1 MRTTYKEQQKLMAAL
16 ISSVDNSKINWK
28 NQSCS
33 QRLND
38 DGMVRGC
45 VFLLPENVSSFGSLQ
60 GHTIQPPMGPIP
72 GQLFSCLHHSALF
85 ACLAPSHASLSLNFI
100 ELLRPPLWMRTTGY
114 GEHGFG
120 SLYFS
125 DCPHLPSQHWGGP
138 EAKVGKT

>member
-38 DGMVRGC
+38 DGMVGGC
-45 VFLLPENVSSFGSLQ
+45 VFFLPENVCSFGSLQ

-72 GQLFSCLHHSALF
+72 GRLFSCLHRSVH
-85 ACLAPSHASLSLNFI
+85 CLH
-100 ELLRPPLWMRTTGY
+100 
-114 GEHGFG
+114 
-120 SLYFS
+120 
-125 DCPHLPSQHWGGP
+125 
-138 EAKVGKT
+138 V